1 MSPRARLGKFVLL
14 ALIFSLLIH
23 LGMVLWF
30 SVVRIF
36 EYGIPARKEQL
47 AEPFEIKRVEINPL
61 ALQGASRLPQSP
73 EPVAQRPD
81 PGRLMSYDGQAVQR
95 ALKSAQPQMT
105 VPAPPDP
112 KSSAQVIS
120 VPSSP
125 YTFAQ
130 NADLAAEV
138 ARVNLGATS
147 SLPPALSAVELPEMA
162 LGSGSAPGPGGLPGI
177 EGLATPGGENLPG
190 FDEIV
195 TEFQS
200 PDPGFNARLPEPIL
214 LRLPSDV
221 LFGFDS
227 AELQATAFPLLQEAV
242 KMVQEYPT
250 ARVLV
255 EGHTDTIGTEEYNQ
269 KLSSDRAAAV
279 QLWLARQLDTD
290 TYELQARGVGESRPL
305 VQPEGDA
312 EAQAPNRRVEITIQ
326 ALKP

>member
-1 MSPRARLGKFVLL
+1 VVWGLFC
-14 ALIFSLLIH
+14 SLLIR
-23 LGMVLWF
+23 LGSGLWCA
-30 SVVRIF
+30 VVRIF
-36 EYGIPARKEQL
+36 EAGIPASKEQIGG
-47 AEPFEIKRVEINPL
+47 AFGSKRVEINPM
-61 ALQGASRLPQSP
+61 ARKGAARLPQSP

-95 ALKSAQPQMT
+95 ALQSAQPQMT

-112 KSSAQVIS
+112 KASAEVIS

-138 ARVNLGATS
+138 ARTNLGATS
-147 SLPPALSAVELPEMA
+147 SLPPALSAVELPDMA
-162 LGSGSAPGPGGLPGI
+162 MGGGSAPGPGGLPGI
-177 EGLATPGGENLPG
+177 EGLSAPGGENLPG

-227 AELQATAFPLLQEAV
+227 ADLQATAFPLLQEAV
-242 KMVQEYPT
+242 KMVQAYPT

-255 EGHTDTIGTEEYNQ
+255 EGHTDTIGTDEYNQ

-305 VQPEGDA
+305 VNPEGDA